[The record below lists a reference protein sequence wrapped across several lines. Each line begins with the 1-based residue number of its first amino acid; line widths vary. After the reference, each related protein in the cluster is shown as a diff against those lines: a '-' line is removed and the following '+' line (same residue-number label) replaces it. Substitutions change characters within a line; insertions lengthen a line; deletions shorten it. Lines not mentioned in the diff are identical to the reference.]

1 MAYWVNVNAL
11 RREVHNRRK
20 LDLEIMKLKEEV
32 DRSELNRVK
41 LGWEIRKLCEDAERQ
56 ARSDAKAERL
66 IREFQV
72 EREILDACFSL
83 TQ

>member
-1 MAYWVNVNAL
+1 
-11 RREVHNRRK
+11 
-20 LDLEIMKLKEEV
+20 MKLKEEV